1 MYSFKCCSNINTNNI
16 LIYFELYILYSVS
29 NLSAYRDFPIVQ
41 RFLLV
46 VCAYFKPTNRIMLQ
60 NVLVIC
66 THPLKQ
72 IL

>member
-16 LIYFELYILYSVS
+16 LVYFELYILYSVS
-29 NLSAYRDFPIVQ
+29 NLSAYRDFPIVH
-41 RFLLV
+41 LAI
-46 VCAYFKPTNRIMLQ
+46 CANFKPTNRIMLQ
-60 NVLVIC
+60 NVLVTC